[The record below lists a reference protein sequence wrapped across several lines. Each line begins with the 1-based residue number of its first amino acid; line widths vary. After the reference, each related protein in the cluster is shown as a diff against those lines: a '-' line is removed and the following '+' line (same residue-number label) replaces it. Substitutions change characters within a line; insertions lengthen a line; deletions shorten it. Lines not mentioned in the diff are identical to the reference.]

1 MAQKIEDDAIA
12 SAITDLLKKNEMTVR
27 QLADDIMVPEQT
39 LYAMI
44 RRQTTRA
51 DLDVLYSIADHFGE
65 EITIFLG
72 SKASRKKRLSPVQE
86 KILDMTDVLN
96 DAGNDKVLT
105 YAVDISLKY
114 SKQTQAHSKSKS
126 KTE

>member
-1 MAQKIEDDAIA
+1 MAQKIEDSAIA

-72 SKASRKKRLSPVQE
+72 SKANRKKRLSQVQE

-96 DAGNDKVLT
+96 DTGNEKVLT

-114 SKQTQAHSKSKS
+114 SKQPQTQNKG

>member
-1 MAQKIEDDAIA
+1 MAQKIEDSAIA

-86 KILDMTDVLN
+86 MILDMTDVLN

-114 SKQTQAHSKSKS
+114 SKQPQTQNKG